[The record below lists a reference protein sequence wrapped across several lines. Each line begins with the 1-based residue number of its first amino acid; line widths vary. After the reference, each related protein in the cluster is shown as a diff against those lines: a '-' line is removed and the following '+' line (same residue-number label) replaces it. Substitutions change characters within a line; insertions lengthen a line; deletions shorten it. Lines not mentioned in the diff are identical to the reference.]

1 MSERA
6 STRGMVCLH
15 SKFGKN
21 RAFQTNDFS
30 LSLFIR
36 LRIGNQKGR
45 FFLIVLI
52 SNLLFIRSR
61 AFLFLFW
68 SGKYQKRIKLWI
80 SCIEGPCQPCSSLLP
95 RPPRAQNATGTQA
108 GLEVVVVV
116 SVFTALNCRVEFLKE
131 RARSLY
137 LADAIPRKHRASSM
151 LPSVLG
157 RQALEGCWGEGEG
170 WNKRPRALITDERK
184 LPLQPAAQRVSAPDL
199 RGGLRLSGE
208 KLPEQRRDGRMAAR
222 GRPLNHLSQSST

>member
-1 MSERA
+1 M
-6 STRGMVCLH
+6 T
-15 SKFGKN
+15 
-21 RAFQTNDFS
+21 S
-30 LSLFIR
+30 LSLSLSIM
-36 LRIGNQKGR
+36 LRIGNQEAR

-52 SNLLFIRSR
+52 SNLLFIRSQ
-61 AFLFLFW
+61 AFLFFFFFW
-68 SGKYQKRIKLWI
+68 SGKYQKRIQLWI
-80 SCIEGPCQPCSSLLP
+80 SCIQGPCQPCSSLLR
-95 RPPRAQNATGTQA
+95 RPHRSRNTTGTQV

-116 SVFTALNCRVEFLKE
+116 AVFTALNCGVEFLKE

-151 LPSVLG
+151 LPSVLE

-184 LPLQPAAQRVSAPDL
+184 RPLRPAAQPVSAPDL